1 MIRSKSSCKRA
12 NVNIKCSQDTKN
24 AGDPRIIDVD
34 DVKKTKHFKC
44 LIDSL
49 GILRVSYFSF
59 LSISFFSLNVPSLPT
74 YIWMTS
80 FVFFFLSVL
89 YSFLMLSKRDI

>member
-34 DVKKTKHFKC
+34 VVKKTKHFYC
-44 LIDSL
+44 FVCSL
-49 GILRVSYFSF
+49 GIQIVRYFAFLRKSS
-59 LSISFFSLNVPSLPT
+59 FSLNVSSLPT

-80 FVFFFLSVL
+80 FDFFFLSVL